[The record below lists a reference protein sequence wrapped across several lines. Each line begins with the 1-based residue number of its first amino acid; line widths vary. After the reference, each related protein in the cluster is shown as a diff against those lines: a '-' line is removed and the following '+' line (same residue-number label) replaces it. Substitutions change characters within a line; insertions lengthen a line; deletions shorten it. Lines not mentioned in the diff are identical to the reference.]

1 MIPVICLALTVIIG
15 GCWQKKDKA
24 SMSSLRVALLKGP
37 SAMAFI
43 SLSDSGRYLQ
53 DKSLD
58 VDLYDSPAQI
68 QALMTQGMVDIAVL
82 PMALAANL
90 YNKGVDYSLLGCPVW
105 GNLFGYRKKV
115 LYRQTRKRMYIIRT
129 RKYS

>member
-15 GCWQKKDKA
+15 GCWQKNDKA

-68 QALMTQGMVDIAVL
+68 QALMTQGTVDIAVL
-82 PMALAANL
+82 P
-90 YNKGVDYSLLGCPVW
+90 GFSC
-105 GNLFGYRKKV
+105 
-115 LYRQTRKRMYIIRT
+115 
-129 RKYS
+129 